1 MSAVLAN
8 MSLRCHW
15 NHASRVNGTVYIG
28 YDRLSNVNGFR
39 SGERM
44 LNRFSVLFCALC
56 KNSHQLRNSSQS
68 RSRWTYSGPD
78 GRRKNPF
85 STGLLAALFATV
97 FCSVVFVPQGGF
109 AKKLDKTV
117 ENKGPVRLPRTV
129 LPDTYRIF
137 IEPDLEH
144 KLFGGEETIFLTVN
158 SSTKDIVLNSV
169 DLDIAETEIAQ
180 VTEEG
185 HSKWIAP
192 EQTLHEKDKQQVRFR
207 FQQSL
212 KPAKYELRMKFGG
225 KLNDKLSGFYLST
238 FVNDKGETH
247 KIACTQMEPTDA
259 RKVFP
264 CFDEPDMKATFKIT
278 LSVDE
283 KLTAISNAAVQ
294 FDKKEGRGG
303 KRQFTFAETPKMSTY
318 LVALIVG
325 PFESSEPV
333 ISNDVTIRV
342 WATPGHEEQCEFA
355 RTAAEKML
363 PFFESYFGVKYPGN
377 KLDLIAIPDFAA
389 GAMENLGAVTFRE
402 TRLLVD
408 EKTASTTS
416 KQSVASVIA
425 HEMAHMWF
433 GDIVTMKWWD
443 DLWLNEAFA
452 TWMSTKAMES
462 FKPEWCPWDLF
473 VKDRDVAMASD
484 SLVSTHPIYTPVN
497 DPSEAEE
504 MFDEIT
510 YDKGASILRMLER
523 FLGEETYKKGIQKYI
538 KDHRYG
544 NAETS
549 ELWSALADVSGK
561 PVGEI
566 MHDWV
571 YRPGYPLVRSEPA
584 PVGRDLSLTQEFFTV
599 SPPTPGIKT
608 KKSSSDKLQLWQ
620 VPVTSRIIRD
630 KVDSANDDKTY
641 VRLLLSTKKNTLANV
656 PEGGPVVVNARAD
669 GFFRSQYTVEALDSL
684 GKNAQSG
691 MTPAERFQLLSDAWA
706 FVEAGTMPVGRYLSF
721 TAYFREET
729 DPNVIELL
737 ANQITTLD
745 YFVKDTSRAEFAA
758 FVRSR
763 FGSLAR
769 KLGWET
775 NEDESELTQILR
787 DHVLTAMGTLGQ
799 DQATIA
805 EARKYWDIYQV
816 KPEDINPN
824 LYDALVAIVAYNGD
838 ATIYEEMLKLY
849 ESAPTPEAKL
859 RNLTGL
865 AYFRSPD
872 LQKRTLELVL
882 SDKVKTQDAPHVV
895 RDLIKTTAGRDLG
908 WKFVK
913 QNWKE
918 METKYPV
925 HIFPRIVNGAESF
938 VSQAQSQDLEKFL
951 SEHPIKTGRR
961 VSAKMIERV
970 RSNVKLN
977 ERSAEPLDGW
987 LKEFRTRESASK

>member
-1 MSAVLAN
+1 
-8 MSLRCHW
+8 
-15 NHASRVNGTVYIG
+15 
-28 YDRLSNVNGFR
+28 
-39 SGERM
+39 M
-44 LNRFSVLFCALC
+44 LNRFSAIFSSLCDRWSPSSKTDSQEALSC
-56 KNSHQLRNSSQS
+56 RTRLNGRGNKPTSTKPGARFLTTLLCTLIMSQQ
-68 RSRWTYSGPD
+68 
-78 GRRKNPF
+78 
-85 STGLLAALFATV
+85 AV
-97 FCSVVFVPQGGF
+97 I
-109 AKKLDKTV
+109 AKKPAVPV
-117 ENKGPVRLPRTV
+117 ENAGAVRLPRTA

-137 IEPDLEH
+137 IEPDLDN
-144 KLFGGEETIFLTVN
+144 KQFSGEETIFLTVN

-169 DLDIAETEIAQ
+169 DLEIAEAEIAQ
-180 VTEEG
+180 VTNEG
-185 HSKWIAP
+185 HGKWIAP
-192 EQTLHEKDKQQVRFR
+192 EQTLEDKNKQQVTFR

-212 KPAKYELRMKFGG
+212 KPAKYEFRMRFGG
-225 KLNDKLSGFYLST
+225 KLNDKLSGFYMST
-238 FVNDKGETH
+238 FVNAKGETN

-283 KLTAISNAAVQ
+283 TLTALSNAGVE
-294 FDKKEGRGG
+294 FDKKEGRSG
-303 KRQFTFAETPKMSTY
+303 KRQFTFKETPKMSTY
-318 LVALIVG
+318 LVVLVVG
-325 PFESSEPV
+325 PFESTEPV
-333 ISNDVTIRV
+333 IANDVTIRV

-355 RTAAEKML
+355 RAAAEKML
-363 PFFESYFGVKYPGN
+363 PYFESYFGVKYPES

-408 EKTASTTS
+408 EKTASTAS

-462 FKPEWCPWDLF
+462 FKPEWHPWDLF
-473 VKDRDVAMASD
+473 VKDRDSALASD
-484 SLVSTHPIYTPVN
+484 SLASTHPIYTEVK

-510 YDKGASILRMLER
+510 YDKGASVLRMLER
-523 FLGEETYKKGIQKYI
+523 FLGEETYMKGIQKYI
-538 KDHRYG
+538 KDHQYG
-544 NAETS
+544 NAQTS

-571 YRPGYPLVRSEPA
+571 YRPGYPLITSR
-584 PVGRDLSLTQEFFTV
+584 PVVDGPDLTLTQDFFTV
-599 SPPTPGIKT
+599 SPPPPGLKS
-608 KKSSSDKLQLWQ
+608 KKQSNDKLLLWQ
-620 VPVTSRIIRD
+620 VPITSRVVSD
-630 KVDSANDDKTY
+630 KVESASDDKNY
-641 VRLLLSTKKNTLANV
+641 VRLLLNTKKGILAHV
-656 PEGGPVVVNARAD
+656 PSGGPVVINARAD
-669 GFFRSQYTVEALDSL
+669 GYFRAQYSSDVLDSL
-684 GKNAQSG
+684 GKKAQSA
-691 MTPAERFQLLSDAWA
+691 MTPAERFQILSDAWA
-706 FVEAGTMPVGRYLSF
+706 FVEAGTMPVGQYLSF
-721 TAYFREET
+721 TAYFKDET
-729 DPNVIELL
+729 DPNVVELL
-737 ANQITTLD
+737 ASQIATLD
-745 YFVKDTSRAEFAA
+745 YYVKDSSRAEFAA

-763 FGSLAR
+763 FGPLTR
-769 KLGWET
+769 KLGWEPA
-775 NEDESELTQILR
+775 EDESELTQVLR
-787 DHVLTAMGTLGQ
+787 DHVLTAMGTIGQ

-816 KPEDINPN
+816 RPEDINPN
-824 LYDALVAIVAYNGD
+824 VYDSLVAIIAYNGD
-838 ATIYEEMLKLY
+838 TTAYDEMLKLY

-859 RNLTGL
+859 RNLSGL

-872 LQKRTLELVL
+872 LQKRTLELMM

-908 WKFVK
+908 WAFVK
-913 QNWKE
+913 QHWKE

-938 VSQAQSQDLEKFL
+938 VSQEQSADLEKFL
-951 SEHPIKTGRR
+951 GEHPIKTGRR

-977 ERSAEPLDGW
+977 ERSSESLDGW
-987 LKEFRTRESASK
+987 LKEFRTRESALK